1 MQLVNKKQQPMQKMS
16 TPLNKTDLIHTAQPD
31 TGSKQSMQPSETTI
45 SKIMQFASNYRVQKI
60 SENQYVE
67 MNLS

>member
-1 MQLVNKKQQPMQKMS
+1 MLLPMQRTV
-16 TPLNKTDLIHTAQPD
+16 TPLNKTDLQKTPQLLK
-31 TGSKQSMQPSETTI
+31 GSSDYMQPSDSAI
-45 SKIMQFASNYRVQKI
+45 QKILQFAANYRVQKI